1 MIHFLIV
8 PGPAPV
14 PLMTRHRLTDVRRS
28 MPRHHYHQ
36 QFVLLG
42 PVLGHSRL
50 LLAMH
55 QSGLIVAGRPRLADH
70 SARQL
75 PSLLVLDRLT
85 LTALHHP
92 SILLGPTSLV
102 LPLLLIRP
110 LPSPVLAH
118 LPLALARSRLGYFP
132 HCNRYTPY

>member
-14 PLMTRHRLTDVRRS
+14 PLMTRYLLTDFRRS

-36 QFVLLG
+36 QFVL
-42 PVLGHSRL
+42 LGHSRL

-75 PSLLVLDRLT
+75 PSLLVLDLLT

-102 LPLLLIRP
+102 LPLLLTRP

-118 LPLALARSRLGYFP
+118 LPLALALSRLGYFP